1 MDPALRHAW
10 TEIISTEDYE
20 THMAAIGQ
28 AQAAASLT
36 EWLLAEAQL
45 EAGSQITIVGAGAG
59 RTCCSPHWFWNISTG
74 ARASDRFV
82 NSARECAA

>member
-10 TEIISTEDYE
+10 TEIISADDYE

-36 EWLLAEAQL
+36 EWLLTEA
-45 EAGSQITIVGAGAG
+45 IRG
-59 RTCCSPHWFWNISTG
+59 RFADHDCGRGQRP
-74 ARASDRFV
+74 DV
-82 NSARECAA
+82 